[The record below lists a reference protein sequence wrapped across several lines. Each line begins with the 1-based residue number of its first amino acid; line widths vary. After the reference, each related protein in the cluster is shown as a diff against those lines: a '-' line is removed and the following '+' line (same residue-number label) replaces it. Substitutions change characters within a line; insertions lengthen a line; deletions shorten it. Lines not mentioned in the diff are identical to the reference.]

1 MSRIDRSAL
10 LPHSAEKLFNLVAD
24 IERYPSFL
32 NGCVTA
38 EVLAQQPRQAGHP
51 EIVTARLGLSR
62 VGLSHSFVTRNT
74 MTPHECITLALVD
87 GPFEYFDGQ
96 WVFKALAP
104 DACKVAL
111 TLNFRLRSG
120 LINAAAG
127 KLFDRVA
134 LDLVDSVVARAGTI
148 YGESLA

>member
-1 MSRIDRSAL
+1 MTSIDRSAL
-10 LPHSAEKLFNLVAD
+10 LPHSAEQLFQLVAD

-32 NGCVTA
+32 NGCAAA
-38 EVLAQQPRQAGHP
+38 EILTREPVQTGRP

-62 VGLSHSFVTRNT
+62 AGLSHSFVTRNT
-74 MTPHECITLALVD
+74 NTPYERIELALVD
-87 GPFEYFDGQ
+87 GPFEHFEGQ
-96 WVFKALAP
+96 WAFRALAP
-104 DACKVAL
+104 DACKVVL

-148 YGESLA
+148 YGRSPA